1 MAELKDFENLCERV
15 LKIDSKMRSARV
27 INNKGRLIAG
37 GMIKGKKALEDS
49 KQDEMLF
56 MELALRVRMR
66 HEFDNEFGKV
76 KFSMSFREKVII
88 MSFPLT
94 GGNVFLTSGETNLDF
109 GKVTIKISKLVE
121 KI

>member
-1 MAELKDFENLCERV
+1 MVELKDLENLCQKV
-15 LKIDSKMRSARV
+15 LKIDPKMRSARV

-37 GMIKGKKALEDS
+37 GMIQGKKALEDS

-76 KFSMSFREKVII
+76 KFSMSLREKVII

-109 GKVTIKISKLVE
+109 GNVTIKILKLVV

>member
-1 MAELKDFENLCERV
+1 MAEPKDFGNLCEKV

>member
-1 MAELKDFENLCERV
+1 MVELKILENLCGKV
-15 LKIDSKMRSARV
+15 LKIDPKMRSARV
-27 INNKGRLIAG
+27 INNKGRLVAG
-37 GMIKGKKALEDS
+37 GMIQGKKALEDS